1 MGRWSGLL
9 AALIAVALVWID
21 GLRDSTPWVDT
32 HWLFSYADGVVKRG
46 LPGWVYGL
54 FSIPMLDTDLL
65 VTQLALA
72 AAVALALALRSGQAM
87 VGLPLVT
94 GLLSLV
100 AILSGPGLVRQLFAD
115 PGRFDAIGLA
125 LILLGAMAVDALPR
139 RGGLGLLTVLSLVAV
154 LVHEAFILWVA
165 PVGLALW
172 LLRHGLGR
180 QDLPMI
186 GGAALVVLAV
196 TGWIAGRSYGDLM
209 PFDAAKALLQAR
221 ADFPVSDL
229 SLMVQYRGLGENIA
243 YTAETAWE
251 AGRLA
256 HLLIGLALIAVQ
268 ALLVGALIDR
278 GWQRALIVGLCL
290 TPLLLFGL
298 GQDHGRWLA
307 MINAGL
313 AVTAMAGLRGCKA
326 QFGPPVLAGLAAL
339 SAVQLWLGP
348 FGVVRVFPLAG
359 MF

>member
-1 MGRWSGLL
+1 M
-9 AALIAVALVWID
+9 ALVWID

-54 FSIPMLDTDLL
+54 FSTLVLDSDLL

-72 AAVALALALRSGQAM
+72 AAVALALALRAGQAM

-94 GLLSLV
+94 GLLGLV

-125 LILLGAMAVDALPR
+125 SILLAAVAVDALGR
-139 RGGLGLLTVLSLVAV
+139 RGGLVAFV
-154 LVHEAFILWVA
+154 LWVA

-180 QDLPMI
+180 RDLPMI

-251 AGRLA
+251 AGRLVP
-256 HLLIGLALIAVQ
+256 LLIGLALIAVQ
-268 ALLVGALIDR
+268 ALLVWGLIRR
-278 GWQRALIVGLCL
+278 GWHGALIVGLCL

-313 AVTAMAGLRGCKA
+313 AVTAMAGLRGRKA
-326 QFGPPVLAGLAAL
+326 PVGPPVPAGLAAL

-348 FGVVRVFPLAG
+348 FGVVGVFPLAG